1 MEKNCPFTGHVCL
14 KQDCMI
20 WMKFE
25 EPSMPGTKDMC
36 GIEKLIL
43 DVRRLRIKAD
53 E

>member
-20 WMKFE
+20 WVKVE
-25 EPSMPGTKDMC
+25 EPGMPGTKDMC
-36 GIEKLIL
+36 GIEKLIW
-43 DVRRLRIKAD
+43 DVSILRIKAY